1 MRQIHGPQRA
11 ARASADQ
18 KPDEPDAA
26 GTLDAPGPPAGGRRP
41 WTLMVVLSVAQFM
54 VILDAT
60 VVNVA
65 LPSIARSLGF
75 AAGELQWVV
84 TAYVLA
90 SGGLVLIGGRAA
102 DLAGGRRIFLAGL
115 AVFTAASLASG
126 LAPAAGALIAA
137 RAGQGL
143 GAALLTPAALSVITT
158 SYAGPQRATA
168 LGVWGALGGA
178 GAAVGV
184 LAGGVL
190 TTWLGWRSVFL
201 VNVPVGAAAGL
212 MGLRLLSR
220 RAPRRGQD
228 HVPGQGQDH
237 KPGQGQDHK
246 PGQGAGQRPEPGPAR
261 GSGRELD
268 LPGAALAVA
277 GLVTL
282 AYALAGAPA
291 HAWGSARTLGLLTLA
306 IVLLAAFAAAERS
319 APRPLVPARLWRT
332 RSLVA
337 GVLVML
343 GATAVL
349 VATFF
354 LNSLYLQE
362 VQGASALR
370 TGLAFLP
377 VALVIGAGA
386 HLAVR
391 LLPRTG
397 SRLLIVTGLA
407 VMGAGALLLTGVS
420 ARSGYLTGFLPGLLV
435 TGAGTGLVFPATAV
449 TAMSEIAA
457 ERAGLA
463 SGLMTA
469 AHEIGAALGIAVFSA
484 VAVAAGGGIAAGYRH
499 GFFLAAAVAGG
510 LAVVAALL
518 VPAVRP
524 APGTHVAVH

>member
-1 MRQIHGPQRA
+1 
-11 ARASADQ
+11 
-18 KPDEPDAA
+18 
-26 GTLDAPGPPAGGRRP
+26 
-41 WTLMVVLSVAQFM
+41 M

-65 LPSIARSLGF
+65 LPSIARSLGL

-220 RAPRRGQD
+220 REPRRGQD
-228 HVPGQGQDH
+228 HVPGQGQDHKPGQGQDH

-282 AYALAGAPA
+282 VYALAGAPA

-469 AHEIGAALGIAVFSA
+469 AHEIGAALGVAVFSA

>member
-65 LPSIARSLGF
+65 LPSIARSLGL

-228 HVPGQGQDH
+228 HV
-237 KPGQGQDHK
+237 PGQGQDHK

>member
-1 MRQIHGPQRA
+1 MHGMRETHGPRRVTMTGGHRDPAASGTA
-11 ARASADQ
+11 AR
-18 KPDEPDAA
+18 E
-26 GTLDAPGPPAGGRRP
+26 RRP
-41 WTLMVVLSVAQFM
+41 WSVMVLLSVAQFM

-65 LPSIARSLGF
+65 LPSIARSLSLAPG
-75 AAGELQWVV
+75 GLQWVV

-90 SGGLVLIGGRAA
+90 SGGLVLLGGRAA
-102 DLAGGRRIFLAGL
+102 DVAGRRRIFLAGL

-126 LAPAAGALIAA
+126 LAPTADALIAA

-143 GAALLTPAALSVITT
+143 GAALLSPAALSIITT
-158 SYAGPQRATA
+158 SYAGAQRATA

-201 VNVPVGAAAGL
+201 VNVPVGMAAGL
-212 MGLRLLSR
+212 LSVHLVAR
-220 RAPRRGQD
+220 DEPRRG
-228 HVPGQGQDH
+228 
-237 KPGQGQDHK
+237 
-246 PGQGAGQRPEPGPAR
+246 A
-261 GSGRELD
+261 GRELD
-268 LPGAALAVA
+268 LAGATLAVA

-291 HAWGSARTLGLLTLA
+291 HGWGSART
-306 IVLLAAFAAAERS
+306 VLLLALALILLAGFATVERS
-319 APRPLVPARLWRT
+319 VRRPLVPAQLWRT

-343 GATAVL
+343 GATGIL
-349 VATFF
+349 VGTFF

-370 TGLAFLP
+370 AGLEFLP
-377 VALVIGAGA
+377 LALVIGAAA
-386 HLAVR
+386 HLASR
-391 LLPRTG
+391 LLPRAG
-397 SRLLIVTGLA
+397 SRVLIVAGLV

-435 TGAGTGLVFPATAV
+435 TGIGAGLVLPAAAIT
-449 TAMSEIAA
+449 TMSDIAEDRAGIAA
-457 ERAGLA
+457 
-463 SGLMTA
+463 GLMTA
-469 AHEIGAALGIAVFSA
+469 AHEIGAALGVAVFSA

-499 GFFLAAAVAGG
+499 GFTVAAAVAGG
-510 LAVVAALL
+510 LAVMAALL

-524 APGTHVAVH
+524 AAGARVAVH